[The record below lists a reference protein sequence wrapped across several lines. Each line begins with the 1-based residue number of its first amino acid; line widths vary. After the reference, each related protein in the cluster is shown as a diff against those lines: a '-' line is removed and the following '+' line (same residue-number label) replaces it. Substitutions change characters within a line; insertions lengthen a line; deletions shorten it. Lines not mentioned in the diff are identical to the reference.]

1 MNRNRTGAGPGVDG
15 PCIQMWMWQRG
26 GVDTQI
32 GRRMVGWFF
41 FGPACCLKTPFFVSW
56 LVEKWVEMGGNR
68 YQEFQCFNCDK
79 KT

>member
-1 MNRNRTGAGPGVDG
+1 MNRNRTGAGPRVDG
-15 PCIQMWMWQRG
+15 PCIQMRMWQRG

-32 GRRMVGWFF
+32 GRMVVFF
-41 FGPACCLKTPFFVSW
+41 WPACCLKHPFLVSW